1 MDYDDE
7 DDLDI
12 SIRRGG
18 RYGDDANIPNHLFP
32 AILVTILCCPCWP
45 LGIVAIVQ
53 AARVNGLIA
62 QGDYEGARRASES
75 AKMWCIIT
83 FVVAILTGCAWG
95 AFRAM
100 AQHNRF

>member
-1 MDYDDE
+1 MAYDDD

-18 RYGDDANIPNHLFP
+18 RGDENIPTY
-32 AILVTILCCPCWP
+32 VTQTIRDTVCCGCWP

-83 FVVAILTGCAWG
+83 FVVAILSSCALG

-100 AQHNRF
+100 VEHNR